1 MNEHREVIEW
11 VGACRCVTLLAEA
24 THTVHMLPAAYL
36 PTYLAALAL
45 HVPCVAC
52 RRTQSV
58 LELLSVPHRQ
68 PAAPVLAPPVLSGYL
83 PACQRLSIAQL
94 VCPADADAPAP
105 AGAPGCSQ
113 RTPRF

>member
-1 MNEHREVIEW
+1 MNENREVIEW

-58 LELLSVPHRQ
+58 LELISVPHSQLPQYVPR
-68 PAAPVLAPPVLSGYL
+68 PFFLVVCLPVSVYL
-83 PACQRLSIAQL
+83 
-94 VCPADADAPAP
+94 
-105 AGAPGCSQ
+105 
-113 RTPRF
+113 